1 MPIKRPFKRFVRKER
16 VVAKVS
22 ETRQGIEI
30 EETVQYEGPVTATE
44 IRERVS
50 LVDGYNAAM
59 ASLIEQS
66 DAAHRAGAVCAYPH
80 CTCSPMHL
88 CPAAIDELRRIDF
101 DAMSPADQA
110 IQIIAGADP
119 DGVARRRIALEQSK
133 RLQQA
138 VEDARAFQAGH
149 RYE

>member
-30 EETVQYEGPVTATE
+30 EEV
-44 IRERVS
+44 
-50 LVDGYNAAM
+50 AAV
-59 ASLIEQS
+59 
-66 DAAHRAGAVCAYPH
+66 AVCAYPH

-88 CPAAIDELRRIDF
+88 CPAAIDELRRDEF
-101 DAMSPADQA
+101 NAMSPADQV